1 MIPYPIRIGDGVD
14 GLSSILTYFSR
25 ISFGRRITRVVSAGA
40 TVKKGMGNRVRKSSM
55 KLSEIAA
62 RLGCDLEG
70 AGDVDIIGIAGI
82 ESAREGELSFFVD
95 RKYASE
101 LKSTKASGLIVAR
114 DFSGARLPLLRHQNP
129 KLAFAKAVELF
140 HPPIERLPGIDPTAL
155 IDDSALIG
163 EEVSIG
169 AFTRVEGNT
178 VIGNRVR
185 IGSHCLIAKMAIIG
199 DESRIESGCVVR
211 EGVAIGKRCT
221 IQDRA
226 VIGSEGFG
234 YAKQDDGSWYRIH
247 QAGTVILEDDV
258 DIGAGTTI
266 DRPAFGATFI
276 GRGTKI
282 DNLVQIGHGCRIGRN
297 SMICAQ
303 VGLAGSTK
311 IGDNVVLAG
320 QVGAAGHLTI
330 GDGVVATAQT
340 GIPNSVDSG
349 RVVSGYPAIDNR
361 LWLKSSA
368 VFNKLPELSRTLR
381 SVLRRVEAL
390 ENTFNK

>member
-1 MIPYPIRIGDGVD
+1 
-14 GLSSILTYFSR
+14 
-25 ISFGRRITRVVSAGA
+25 
-40 TVKKGMGNRVRKSSM
+40 M

-62 RLGCDLEG
+62 RLGCDLDG
-70 AGDVDIIGIAGI
+70 TGDVDIIGIAGI
-82 ESAREGELSFFVD
+82 ESAREGELSFLVD

-101 LKSTKASGLIVAR
+101 LESTKASGLIVGT

-155 IDDSALIG
+155 IDDTALIG

-169 AFTRVEGNT
+169 PFTRVEGNT

-185 IGSHCLIAKMAIIG
+185 IGSHCLIGRIAIIG

-234 YAKQDDGSWYRIH
+234 YAKQDDGSWYRIR

-276 GRGTKI
+276 GQGTKI

-303 VGLAGSTK
+303 VGLAGSTR

-330 GDGVVATAQT
+330 GNGVVATAQT
-340 GIPNSVDSG
+340 GIPNSVESG